1 MVRKLG
7 ALVLIRGSDAVLVG
21 NTSLSAVTDIGTG
34 GIGFA
39 PTLRRTAVESS
50 SDWALQIS
58 RCFTAMGGERG
69 RPVEGLGLTVGSN
82 NLRNEPPSPAPHG
95 WNESNLPLSTMQ

>member
-1 MVRKLG
+1 MRKLG
-7 ALVLIRGSDAVLVG
+7 ALVLIHGSDAVLVG

-58 RCFTAMGGERG
+58 RCFTAIGGGGRG

-95 WNESNLPLSTMQ
+95 WNESNLPTSTMQ

>member
-1 MVRKLG
+1 MRKLG
-7 ALVLIRGSDAVLVG
+7 ALVLIHGSDAVLVG

-50 SDWALQIS
+50 SD
-58 RCFTAMGGERG
+58 
-69 RPVEGLGLTVGSN
+69 
-82 NLRNEPPSPAPHG
+82 
-95 WNESNLPLSTMQ
+95 

>member
-1 MVRKLG
+1 MRKLG
-7 ALVLIRGSDAVLVG
+7 ALVLIHGSDAVLVG

-58 RCFTAMGGERG
+58 RCFTAMGGGAGSPRG
-69 RPVEGLGLTVGSN
+69 GPRAEGGL
-82 NLRNEPPSPAPHG
+82 EQPAQRASVPCSS
-95 WNESNLPLSTMQ
+95 WLE